1 MLYIIIIHLYWN
13 LTFYH
18 CFFLQRCVLAMDGFS
33 FSSCC
38 VVYMYLVH
46 IYLNNH
52 NNLFCIDHCTHIY
65 LLSLMIL
72 NTCNIVIHNH
82 WKLYNYIIYGTSE
95 LSTAAWQVWS
105 PVVLCWVRL
114 LSRVSWSHWLSL
126 SGPWWMSE
134 SGEREVHTIYYTT
147 ADHINN
153 FND

>member
-18 CFFLQRCVLAMDGFS
+18 CFFATMCFSDGWFL
-33 FSSCC
+33 FLFLLCC
-38 VVYMYLVH
+38 MYLVH

-82 WKLYNYIIYGTSE
+82 WKLYNHIIYGTSE

-114 LSRVSWSHWLSL
+114 QSRVSWSHWLSL

-134 SGEREVHTIYYTT
+134 SGEREVHTIILYCSWS
-147 ADHINN
+147 H
-153 FND
+153 